1 MIVRASKIVL
11 EVLGAL
17 LAGIA
22 VIAGFIAYRL
32 AYEGPIHLSFLKPY
46 VEEALNRP
54 GADFKFVIEDTVL
67 AWAGWERTL
76 DIRGV
81 GVSIQDAS
89 GQELASVPE
98 VGFGLSGAALFR
110 GLVAPSRIELF
121 RPELALG
128 RNEDGNFQF
137 GAKLISGAEPAPNAP
152 KSSGVVTALVQELL
166 EAPDPGK
173 QTGYLTE
180 ASIYSGTV
188 SIDDRHAGNMW
199 KAEDLEIHLARGDR
213 GVAGSFRVDVP
224 QFGDPARCRA
234 TCCCP
239 GMASSSRSTS
249 SCSVSPLPRSA

>member
-17 LAGIA
+17 RAGLA
-22 VIAGFIAYRL
+22 VIVCFIAYRL
-32 AYEGPIHLSFLKPY
+32 AYEGPIHLSVLKAY

-98 VGFGLSGAALFR
+98 IGFGLSGAALFR
-110 GLVAPSRIELF
+110 GLVAPSRIDLF
-121 RPELALG
+121 RPELVL
-128 RNEDGNFQF
+128 
-137 GAKLISGAEPAPNAP
+137 
-152 KSSGVVTALVQELL
+152 ELL
-166 EAPDPGK
+166 AAPDPGK

-180 ASIYSGTV
+180 ASIYAGTV
-188 SIDDRHAGNMW
+188 SIDDRHAGNVW
-199 KAEDLEIHLARGDR
+199 KAEDLEVHLARGDR
-213 GVAGSFRVDVP
+213 GVAGSFRASVP
-224 QFGDPARCRA
+224 QFGDPARISGDVLLPWNGEQFEIDIKLQRFS
-234 TCCCP
+234 
-239 GMASSSRSTS
+239 ASSIGLIETGLSILANADIFLEGQAQTTISRTGELG
-249 SCSVSPLPRSA
+249 VTH

>member
-1 MIVRASKIVL
+1 MRANAARRAMILRASKIVL

-46 VEEALNRP
+46 VEDALNRP

-110 GLVAPSRIELF
+110 GLVAPSRIELY
-121 RPELALG
+121 RPELV
-128 RNEDGNFQF
+128 RSE
-137 GAKLISGAEPAPNAP
+137 ERR
-152 KSSGVVTALVQELL
+152 V
-166 EAPDPGK
+166 GK
-173 QTGYLTE
+173 GW
-180 ASIYSGTV
+180 
-188 SIDDRHAGNMW
+188 R
-199 KAEDLEIHLARGDR
+199 ARG
-213 GVAGSFRVDVP
+213 A
-224 QFGDPARCRA
+224 ARW
-234 TCCCP
+234 
-239 GMASSSRSTS
+239 
-249 SCSVSPLPRSA
+249 